1 MNKNQ
6 RDCLSKM
13 WFDLVKVPLAL
24 CILGPLVSESDLF
37 WEIELFGAALIIFFV
52 YVGFVTGEKL

>member
-6 RDCLSKM
+6 RDSLSKM

-24 CILGPLVSESDLF
+24 CMLGPVVSESDLF
-37 WEIELFGAALIIFFV
+37 WEIELFGAALVVFFI
-52 YVGFVTGEKL
+52 YAGLVTGEKL